1 MLNRL
6 LKTPILSCS
15 IIFVI
20 CSVARLI
27 EYFYIRTDE
36 TFLSENFLHKLF
48 GILLLWGVL
57 SICKLR
63 WKDIGFS
70 SDGTVSG
77 IGKGL
82 LFGLVCSVFAYA
94 IESLTLFFLHRNVH
108 LSFYASGFSLTNEK
122 VSQAGIL
129 LILSSVLFNL
139 INVWMEEGVFRGL
152 FTKILEGISYRK
164 SLFFIAFLFGIWHLA
179 MPLRDYLQEESSL
192 LNLIVMG
199 IGYVILAGMMSIK
212 WSLLYKMTGSLWL
225 GLGDHLFNNLA
236 SNLVHV
242 VSNSESDSLQIVRII
257 LWQLLSFAIVLS
269 IYKRKSK
276 AIANQ

>member
-1 MLNRL
+1 MLNQL
-6 LKTPILSCS
+6 IKKPILSCS

-27 EYFYIRTDE
+27 EYFYMRTDE

-48 GILLLWGVL
+48 GIFLLWGIL

-70 SDGTVSG
+70 PDGIVSG

-94 IESLTLFFLHRNVH
+94 IEGFILFFLHGNVH

-122 VSQAGIL
+122 GSQAGIL
-129 LILSSVLFNL
+129 FIMLSVLFNL

-164 SLFFIAFLFGIWHLA
+164 SLFFIAFLFGIWHLV
-179 MPLRDYLQEESSL
+179 MPLRDYLQGESSL
-192 LNLIVMG
+192 LNLIAMG

-242 VSNSESDSLQIVRII
+242 VSNSDVDSLQIVRIL
-257 LWQLLSFAIVLS
+257 LWQLLSFAIVLWV
-269 IYKRKSK
+269 YQKK
-276 AIANQ
+276 N

>member
-1 MLNRL
+1 MLNQL
-6 LKTPILSCS
+6 IKKPILSCS

-94 IESLTLFFLHRNVH
+94 VECIVLLFLHGNVH

-122 VSQAGIL
+122 GSQAGIL
-129 LILSSVLFNL
+129 FIMLNVLFNL

-179 MPLRDYLQEESSL
+179 MPLRDYLQGESSL
-192 LNLIVMG
+192 LNLIAMG

-242 VSNSESDSLQIVRII
+242 VSNSDVDSLQIVRIL
-257 LWQLLSFAIVLS
+257 LWQLLSFAIVLWV
-269 IYKRKSK
+269 YQKK
-276 AIANQ
+276 N

>member
-1 MLNRL
+1 MLNQL
-6 LKTPILSCS
+6 IKKPILSCS

-27 EYFYIRTDE
+27 EYFYIRTDK

-70 SDGTVSG
+70 PDGTVSG

-82 LFGLVCSVFAYA
+82 LFGLVCSVFAYTVEC
-94 IESLTLFFLHRNVH
+94 IVLLFLHGNVH

-139 INVWMEEGVFRGL
+139 INVWMEEGIFRGL
-152 FTKILEGISYRK
+152 FTKILEGLSYRK
-164 SLFFIAFLFGIWHLA
+164 SLFFIAFLFGIWHLV
-179 MPLRDYLQEESSL
+179 MPLKRLSSRRVVTRKPHRHGHRLCYLSGNDEYQMVLTLQNDRFLMVWVRRSFFQQSCFESSSC
-192 LNLIVMG
+192 G
-199 IGYVILAGMMSIK
+199 FK
-212 WSLLYKMTGSLWL
+212 
-225 GLGDHLFNNLA
+225 F
-236 SNLVHV
+236 
-242 VSNSESDSLQIVRII
+242 
-257 LWQLLSFAIVLS
+257 
-269 IYKRKSK
+269 
-276 AIANQ
+276 

>member
-20 CSVARLI
+20 CSLARLF

-48 GILLLWGVL
+48 GILLLWGIL

-63 WKDIGFS
+63 WKDIGFT
-70 SDGTVSG
+70 SDGIVSG

-82 LFGLVCSVFAYA
+82 LFSLVCSVLAYA
-94 IESLTLFFLHRNVH
+94 IESFTLFFLHGNVH

-122 VSQAGIL
+122 GSQAGIL
-129 LILSSVLFNL
+129 FIMLNVLFNL

-164 SLFFIAFLFGIWHLA
+164 SLFFIAFLFGIWHLV
-179 MPLRDYLQEESSL
+179 MPLRDYIQGESSL
-192 LNLIVMG
+192 VNLIAMG

-212 WSLLYKMTGSLWL
+212 WSLLYKMTGSLWF
-225 GLGDHLFNNLA
+225 GLGDHFFNNLA
-236 SNLVHV
+236 LNLVHV
-242 VSNSESDSLQIVRII
+242 VSNSEADSLQIVRIL
-257 LWQLLSFAIVLS
+257 LWQLLSFAIVLWV
-269 IYKRKSK
+269 YQKK
-276 AIANQ
+276 N

>member
-1 MLNRL
+1 MLNQL
-6 LKTPILSCS
+6 IKKPILSCS

-27 EYFYIRTDE
+27 EYFYMRTDE

-48 GILLLWGVL
+48 GILLLWGIL

-70 SDGTVSG
+70 PDGIVSG

-94 IESLTLFFLHRNVH
+94 IESLTLFFFMAMFTYHFTPVVFLNKR
-108 LSFYASGFSLTNEK
+108 K

-139 INVWMEEGVFRGL
+139 INVWMEEGIFRGL
-152 FTKILEGISYRK
+152 FTKILEGLSYRK
-164 SLFFIAFLFGIWHLA
+164 SLFFIAFLFGIWHLV
-179 MPLRDYLQEESSL
+179 MPFRDFLQGESSL
-192 LNLIVMG
+192 TNLIAMG

-225 GLGDHLFNNLA
+225 GLGDHF
-236 SNLVHV
+236 
-242 VSNSESDSLQIVRII
+242 
-257 LWQLLSFAIVLS
+257 
-269 IYKRKSK
+269 
-276 AIANQ
+276 

>member
-6 LKTPILSCS
+6 LKSPILSCS

-20 CSVARLI
+20 CSAARLF
-27 EYFYIRTDE
+27 EYLYMRTDD
-36 TFLSENFLHKLF
+36 TFLSANFLHKLF
-48 GILLLWGVL
+48 GILLLWGIL
-57 SICKLR
+57 SISKLR
-63 WKDIGFS
+63 WIDIGFTPN
-70 SDGTVSG
+70 GIIRG
-77 IGKGL
+77 IGNGL
-82 LFGLVCSVFAYA
+82 LFGLVCSIFAYTVEC
-94 IESLTLFFLHRNVH
+94 IVLLFLHGNVH

-139 INVWMEEGVFRGL
+139 INVWMEEGIFRGL
-152 FTKILEGISYRK
+152 FTKILEGLSYRK

-179 MPLRDYLQEESSL
+179 MPLRDYLQGESSL
-192 LNLIVMG
+192 TNLIVMG
-199 IGYVILAGMMSIK
+199 IGYVILSGMMSIK

-242 VSNSESDSLQIVRII
+242 VSNSDVDSLQIVRIL
-257 LWQLLSFAIVLS
+257 LWQLLSFALVLWG
-269 IYKRKSK
+269 YQKTNKK
-276 AIANQ
+276 N

>member
-1 MLNRL
+1 MLNQL
-6 LKTPILSCS
+6 IKKPILSCS

-27 EYFYIRTDE
+27 EYFYMRTDE

-48 GILLLWGVL
+48 GIFLLWGVL
-57 SICKLR
+57 SICNLR

-70 SDGTVSG
+70 PDGIVSG

-82 LFGLVCSVFAYA
+82 LFGLVCSVFAYTVEC
-94 IESLTLFFLHRNVH
+94 IVLLFLHGNVH

-139 INVWMEEGVFRGL
+139 INVWMEEGIFRGL
-152 FTKILEGISYRK
+152 FTKILEGLSYRK
-164 SLFFIAFLFGIWHLA
+164 SLFFIAFLFGIWHLV
-179 MPLRDYLQEESSL
+179 MPLRDYLQGESSL
-192 LNLIVMG
+192 VNLIVMG

-212 WSLLYKMTGSLWL
+212 WSLLYKMTGSLWF
-225 GLGDHLFNNLA
+225 GLGDHFFNNLA

-242 VSNSESDSLQIVRII
+242 VSNSEADSLQIVRIL
-257 LWQLLSFAIVLS
+257 LWQLLSFAIVLWG
-269 IYKRKSK
+269 YQKR
-276 AIANQ
+276 N

>member
-6 LKTPILSCS
+6 IRKPILSCS
-15 IIFVI
+15 LIFIV
-20 CSVARLI
+20 CSLARLF
-27 EYFYIRTDE
+27 EYFYMRTDE

-48 GILLLWGVL
+48 GILLLWGIL
-57 SICKLR
+57 SISKLR

-70 SDGTVSG
+70 PDGIMSG

-94 IESLTLFFLHRNVH
+94 IEGFILFFLHGNVH

-122 VSQAGIL
+122 GSQAGIL
-129 LILSSVLFNL
+129 FIMLSVLFNL

-179 MPLRDYLQEESSL
+179 MPLRDYFQGESSL
-192 LNLIVMG
+192 LNLIAMG

-242 VSNSESDSLQIVRII
+242 VSNSDVDSLQIVRIL
-257 LWQLLSFAIVLS
+257 LWQLLSFALVLWG
-269 IYKRKSK
+269 YQKK
-276 AIANQ
+276 NC

>member
-6 LKTPILSCS
+6 LKAPILSCS
-15 IIFVI
+15 LIFII

-63 WKDIGFS
+63 WKGIGFS
-70 SDGTVSG
+70 PDGTVSG

-82 LFGLVCSVFAYA
+82 LFGLVCSVFAYTVEC
-94 IESLTLFFLHRNVH
+94 IVLLFLHGNVH

-122 VSQAGIL
+122 GSHAGIL
-129 LILSSVLFNL
+129 FILLSVLFNL
-139 INVWMEEGVFRGL
+139 INVWMEEGIFRGL
-152 FTKILEGISYRK
+152 FTKILEGISYRR
-164 SLFFIAFLFGIWHLA
+164 SLFFIAILFGIWHLV
-179 MPLRDYLQEESSL
+179 MPFRDFLQGESSL
-192 LNLIVMG
+192 TNLIAMG

-242 VSNSESDSLQIVRII
+242 VSNSEVDSLQIVRIL
-257 LWQLLSFAIVLS
+257 LWQLLSFAIVLWV
-269 IYKRKSK
+269 YQKTNKK
-276 AIANQ
+276 N

>member
-1 MLNRL
+1 MLNQL
-6 LKTPILSCS
+6 IKKPILSCS

-94 IESLTLFFLHRNVH
+94 VECIVLLFLHCNVH

-129 LILSSVLFNL
+129 LILSSVVFNL

-164 SLFFIAFLFGIWHLA
+164 SLFFIAFLFGIWHLV
-179 MPLRDYLQEESSL
+179 MPLRDYIQGESSL
-192 LNLIVMG
+192 VNLIAMG

-212 WSLLYKMTGSLWL
+212 WSLLYKMTGSLWF
-225 GLGDHLFNNLA
+225 GLGDHFFNNLA
-236 SNLVHV
+236 LNLVHV
-242 VSNSESDSLQIVRII
+242 VSNSEADSLQIVRIL
-257 LWQLLSFAIVLS
+257 LWQLLSFAIVLWV
-269 IYKRKSK
+269 YQKK
-276 AIANQ
+276 N

>member
-1 MLNRL
+1 MLNQL
-6 LKTPILSCS
+6 IKKPILSCS

-20 CSVARLI
+20 CSVARLF
-27 EYFYIRTDE
+27 EYLYMRTDD

-48 GILLLWGVL
+48 GILLLWGIL
-57 SICKLR
+57 SISKLR
-63 WKDIGFS
+63 WIDIGFTPN
-70 SDGTVSG
+70 GIIRG
-77 IGKGL
+77 IGNGL
-82 LFGLVCSVFAYA
+82 LFGLVCSIFAYTVEC
-94 IESLTLFFLHRNVH
+94 IVLLFLHGNVH

-122 VSQAGIL
+122 GSQAG
-129 LILSSVLFNL
+129 VLFNL

-152 FTKILEGISYRK
+152 FTKILEGISYCK

-179 MPLRDYLQEESSL
+179 MPLRDYLQGESSL
-192 LNLIVMG
+192 LNLIAMG

-242 VSNSESDSLQIVRII
+242 ISNSDVDSLQIVRIL
-257 LWQLLSFAIVLS
+257 LWQLLSFALVLWG
-269 IYKRKSK
+269 YQKTNKK
-276 AIANQ
+276 N

>member
-1 MLNRL
+1 MLNQL
-6 LKTPILSCS
+6 IKKPILSCS

-48 GILLLWGVL
+48 GILLLWGIL

-70 SDGTVSG
+70 PDGIVSG

-108 LSFYASGFSLTNEK
+108 LSFYASGFSLTSEK

-129 LILSSVLFNL
+129 FIFLSVLFNL

-164 SLFFIAFLFGIWHLA
+164 SLFFIAFLFGIWHLV
-179 MPLRDYLQEESSL
+179 MPLRDYLQGESSL
-192 LNLIVMG
+192 VNLIAMG

-212 WSLLYKMTGSLWL
+212 WSLLYKMTGSLWF
-225 GLGDHLFNNLA
+225 GLGDHFFNNLA

-242 VSNSESDSLQIVRII
+242 VSNSEADSLQIVRIL
-257 LWQLLSFAIVLS
+257 LWQLLSFAIVLWG
-269 IYKRKSK
+269 YQKR
-276 AIANQ
+276 N

>member
-6 LKTPILSCS
+6 LKAPILSCS
-15 IIFVI
+15 LIFII

-63 WKDIGFS
+63 WKGIGFS
-70 SDGTVSG
+70 PDGTVSG

-82 LFGLVCSVFAYA
+82 LFGLVCSVFAYTVEC
-94 IESLTLFFLHRNVH
+94 IVLLFLHGNVH

-122 VSQAGIL
+122 GSHAGIL
-129 LILSSVLFNL
+129 FILLSVLFNL
-139 INVWMEEGVFRGL
+139 INVWMEEGIFRGL
-152 FTKILEGISYRK
+152 FTKILEGISYRR
-164 SLFFIAFLFGIWHLA
+164 SLFFIAILFGIWHLV
-179 MPLRDYLQEESSL
+179 MPFRDFLQGESSL
-192 LNLIVMG
+192 TNLIAMG

-242 VSNSESDSLQIVRII
+242 VSNSEVDSLQIVRIL
-257 LWQLLSFAIVLS
+257 LWQLLSFALVLWG
-269 IYKRKSK
+269 YQKTNKK
-276 AIANQ
+276 N

>member
-6 LKTPILSCS
+6 IRKPILSCS
-15 IIFVI
+15 LIFIV
-20 CSVARLI
+20 CSLARLF
-27 EYFYIRTDE
+27 EYFYMRTDE

-48 GILLLWGVL
+48 GILLLWGIL

-63 WKDIGFS
+63 WKDIGLT
-70 SDGTVSG
+70 SDGIVSG

-82 LFGLVCSVFAYA
+82 LFGLVCSIFAYA
-94 IESLTLFFLHRNVH
+94 IESFTLFFLHGNVH

-122 VSQAGIL
+122 GTQAGIL
-129 LILSSVLFNL
+129 FIMLSVLFNL

-164 SLFFIAFLFGIWHLA
+164 SLFFIAFLFGIWHLV
-179 MPLRDYLQEESSL
+179 MPLRDYLQGEASL

-242 VSNSESDSLQIVRII
+242 ISNSDVDSLQIVRIL
-257 LWQLLSFAIVLS
+257 LWQLLSFALVLWG
-269 IYKRKSK
+269 YQKTNKK
-276 AIANQ
+276 N

>member
-6 LKTPILSCS
+6 IRKPILSCS
-15 IIFVI
+15 LIFIV
-20 CSVARLI
+20 CSLARLF
-27 EYFYIRTDE
+27 EYFYMRTDE

-48 GILLLWGVL
+48 GILLLWGIL
-57 SICKLR
+57 SISKLR
-63 WKDIGFS
+63 WIDIGFTPN
-70 SDGTVSG
+70 GIIRG
-77 IGKGL
+77 IGNGL
-82 LFGLVCSVFAYA
+82 LFGLVCSIFAYTVEC
-94 IESLTLFFLHRNVH
+94 IVLLFLHGNVH

-164 SLFFIAFLFGIWHLA
+164 SLFFIAFLFGIWHLV
-179 MPLRDYLQEESSL
+179 MPLRDYLQGEASL

-242 VSNSESDSLQIVRII
+242 ISNSDVDSLQIVRIL
-257 LWQLLSFAIVLS
+257 LWQLLSFALVLWG
-269 IYKRKSK
+269 YQKTNKK
-276 AIANQ
+276 N

>member
-20 CSVARLI
+20 CSLARLF
-27 EYFYIRTDE
+27 EYFYMRTDE

-48 GILLLWGVL
+48 GILLLWGIL

-70 SDGTVSG
+70 PDGIVSG

-94 IESLTLFFLHRNVH
+94 IEGITLFFLHGNVH

-122 VSQAGIL
+122 GAQAGIL
-129 LILSSVLFNL
+129 FIMLSILFNL
-139 INVWMEEGVFRGL
+139 INVWMEEGVFRAL
-152 FTKILEGISYRK
+152 FTKILEGLSYRK
-164 SLFFIAFLFGIWHLA
+164 SLFFIAFLFGIWHLV
-179 MPLRDYLQEESSL
+179 MPLRDYLQGESSL
-192 LNLIVMG
+192 VNLIVMG

-212 WSLLYKMTGSLWL
+212 WSLLYKMTGSLWF
-225 GLGDHLFNNLA
+225 GLGDHFFNNLA

-242 VSNSESDSLQIVRII
+242 VSNSEADSLQIVRII
-257 LWQLLSFAIVLS
+257 LWQLLSFAIVLWG
-269 IYKRKSK
+269 YKKK
-276 AIANQ
+276 K

>member
-1 MLNRL
+1 MLNQL
-6 LKTPILSCS
+6 IKKPILSCS

-27 EYFYIRTDE
+27 EYFYMRTDE

-57 SICKLR
+57 SICNLR

-122 VSQAGIL
+122 GSQAGIL
-129 LILSSVLFNL
+129 FILLSVLFNL

-152 FTKILEGISYRK
+152 FTKILEGISYRR
-164 SLFFIAFLFGIWHLA
+164 SLFFIAFLFGIWHLV
-179 MPLRDYLQEESSL
+179 MPFRDFLQGESSL
-192 LNLIVMG
+192 TNLIAMG

-242 VSNSESDSLQIVRII
+242 VSNSEADSLQIVRIL
-257 LWQLLSFAIVLS
+257 LWQLLSFATVVWV
-269 IYKRKSK
+269 YKKQSK
-276 AIANQ
+276 AIA

>member
-1 MLNRL
+1 MLNQL
-6 LKTPILSCS
+6 IKKPILSCS

-82 LFGLVCSVFAYA
+82 LFGLVCSIFAYVV
-94 IESLTLFFLHRNVH
+94 ECLTLFFLHGNVH
-108 LSFYASGFSLTNEK
+108 LSFYTSGFSLTNEK
-122 VSQAGIL
+122 GSQAGIL
-129 LILSSVLFNL
+129 FILLSVLFNL

-152 FTKILEGISYRK
+152 FTKILEGLSYRR
-164 SLFFIAFLFGIWHLA
+164 SLFFIAFLFGIWHLV
-179 MPLRDYLQEESSL
+179 MPLRDYLQGESSL
-192 LNLIVMG
+192 VNLIAMG

-212 WSLLYKMTGSLWL
+212 WSLLYKMTGSLWF
-225 GLGDHLFNNLA
+225 GLGDHFFNNLA

-242 VSNSESDSLQIVRII
+242 VSNSEADSLQIVRIL
-257 LWQLLSFAIVLS
+257 LWQLLSFAIVLWG
-269 IYKRKSK
+269 YQKR
-276 AIANQ
+276 N

>member
-1 MLNRL
+1 MLNQL
-6 LKTPILSCS
+6 IKKPILSCS

-48 GILLLWGVL
+48 GIFLLWGVL
-57 SICKLR
+57 SICNLR
-63 WKDIGFS
+63 WKDIGFT
-70 SDGTVSG
+70 SDGIVSG

-82 LFGLVCSVFAYA
+82 LFGLVCSIFAYA
-94 IESLTLFFLHRNVH
+94 IESFTLFFLHGNVH

-122 VSQAGIL
+122 GTQAGIL
-129 LILSSVLFNL
+129 FIMLSVLFNL

-164 SLFFIAFLFGIWHLA
+164 SLFFIAFLFGIWHLV
-179 MPLRDYLQEESSL
+179 MPLRDYLQGEASL

-242 VSNSESDSLQIVRII
+242 ISNSDVDSLQIVRIL
-257 LWQLLSFAIVLS
+257 LWQLLSFALVLWG
-269 IYKRKSK
+269 YQKTNKK
-276 AIANQ
+276 N

>member
-1 MLNRL
+1 MLNQL
-6 LKTPILSCS
+6 IKKPILSCS
-15 IIFVI
+15 MIFVI

-27 EYFYIRTDE
+27 EYFYMRTDE

-57 SICKLR
+57 SICNLR

-70 SDGTVSG
+70 PDGIVSG
-77 IGKGL
+77 VGKGL

-164 SLFFIAFLFGIWHLA
+164 SLFFIAFLFGIWHLV
-179 MPLRDYLQEESSL
+179 MPLRDYLQGESSL
-192 LNLIVMG
+192 VNLIVMG

-212 WSLLYKMTGSLWL
+212 WSLLYKITGSLWL

-242 VSNSESDSLQIVRII
+242 VSNSEADSLQIVRIL
-257 LWQLLSFAIVLS
+257 LWQLLSFALVLWG
-269 IYKRKSK
+269 YQKTNKK
-276 AIANQ
+276 N